1 MSVLSPDALSTTD
14 LVYSIPLI
22 TLSPAPASP
31 LVAHFP
37 GHLLRSLSV
46 TGRLLECTRKA
57 LVMRQE
63 T

>member
-1 MSVLSPDALSTTD
+1 MTVLSPDALSTTD

-22 TLSPAPASP
+22 TLSPAPSSP
-31 LVAHFP
+31 LVVHFP
-37 GHLLRSLSV
+37 GHLRSLSV